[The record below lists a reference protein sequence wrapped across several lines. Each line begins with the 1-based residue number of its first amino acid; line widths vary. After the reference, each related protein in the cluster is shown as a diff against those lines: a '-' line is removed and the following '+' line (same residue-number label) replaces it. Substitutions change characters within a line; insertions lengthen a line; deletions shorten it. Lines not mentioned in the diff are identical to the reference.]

1 MKGSWCCAAV
11 VMVLASPGLWA
22 IPNSVFG
29 GIAQA
34 ESPLNGTDL
43 TGSLFAAMEGG
54 GDLPGQWIGEGRV
67 GTAEIS
73 HLLARPKVFGEEV
86 VILRAV
92 RRKDALERIEA
103 TFADAGSYF
112 GYFDEEIPDGLS
124 QKEAGEEMQRRMA
137 EKQARFATHYE
148 DTLERVRRSLAGMA
162 DREEPKI
169 QRIGKGRMLRAEVE
183 EWRKGDL
190 VMRLFAAEQ
199 RLIRVLVFR
208 SDAMTRDWMDGD
220 FVDENDRDKERR
232 LAATVRKEADG
243 ALRVEGLVPIPQG
256 YRPISTS
263 KLTHP

>member
-1 MKGSWCCAAV
+1 
-11 VMVLASPGLWA
+11 
-22 IPNSVFG
+22 
-29 GIAQA
+29 
-34 ESPLNGTDL
+34 
-43 TGSLFAAMEGG
+43 
-54 GDLPGQWIGEGRV
+54 
-67 GTAEIS
+67 
-73 HLLARPKVFGEEV
+73 
-86 VILRAV
+86 
-92 RRKDALERIEA
+92 
-103 TFADAGSYF
+103 
-112 GYFDEEIPDGLS
+112 
-124 QKEAGEEMQRRMA
+124 
-137 EKQARFATHYE
+137 
-148 DTLERVRRSLAGMA
+148 MA